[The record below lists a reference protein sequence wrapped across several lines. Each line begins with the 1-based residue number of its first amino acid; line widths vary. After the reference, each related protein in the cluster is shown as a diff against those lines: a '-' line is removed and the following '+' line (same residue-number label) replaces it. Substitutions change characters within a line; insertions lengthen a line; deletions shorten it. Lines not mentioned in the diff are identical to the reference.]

1 MDKDKMAFYIL
12 GGIMAFCL
20 LAVVNIVSIAFLFW
34 H

>member
-12 GGIMAFCL
+12 GGLMGLCL